1 MPELPEVET
10 TRRGLERSIV
20 GRTIANLVIRERR
33 LRWPVG
39 KRVAAEL
46 EGKRIGA
53 VERRGKYLLLN
64 VQHGALLIH
73 LGMSGSLRYLEA
85 PDAPRRHDH
94 VDLCLVGGGCVRF
107 NDPRRFGSLHFAAD
121 PARHRLLKNLG
132 PEPLGKTFTA
142 DYLWHSCRG
151 RRVAIKQ
158 HLMNGRV
165 VVGAGNIYAT
175 EALFR
180 AGIRPS
186 RAAGRISRPRLALL
200 VARLR
205 DVLAE
210 AVERGGTTLR
220 DYVGAD
226 GEPGYFKLELD
237 VYDRGGMPC
246 KTCGTPIRRIVLGQ
260 RATFFCM
267 RCQR

>member
-10 TRRGLERSIV
+10 TRRGLERLIV
-20 GRTIANLVIRERR
+20 GRTIANLEIRERR

-39 KRVAAEL
+39 NKVAAEL
-46 EGKRIGA
+46 EGRRIGA

-64 VQHGALLIH
+64 MEHGALLIH
-73 LGMSGSLRYLEA
+73 LGMSGSLRYLA
-85 PDAPRRHDH
+85 SPDAPRRHDH
-94 VDLCLVGGGCVRF
+94 ADLCLVGGGCVRF

-132 PEPLGKTFTA
+132 PEPLGESFTA
-142 DYLWHSCRG
+142 DYLWASCRG

-180 AGIRPS
+180 AGIHPR
-186 RAAGRISRPRLALL
+186 RAAGRISRGRLAIL

-205 DVLAE
+205 DVLAD

-220 DYVGAD
+220 DYVGTD
-226 GEPGYFKLELD
+226 GRPGYFKLELD
-237 VYDRGGMPC
+237 VYDREQMPC

-260 RATFFCM
+260 RATFFCPC
-267 RCQR
+267 CQR

>member
-10 TRRGLERSIV
+10 TRRGLERLIV
-20 GRTIANLVIRERR
+20 GRTIANLEIREHR

-39 KRVAAEL
+39 NRVAAEL
-46 EGKRIGA
+46 EGRRIGA
-53 VERRGKYLLLN
+53 VERRGKYLLVN
-64 VQHGALLIH
+64 MEHGALLIH
-73 LGMSGSLRYLEA
+73 LGMSGSLRYLA
-85 PDAPRRHDH
+85 SPDPPRRHDH
-94 VDLCLVGGGCVRF
+94 ADLCLVGGGCVRF

-132 PEPLGKTFTA
+132 PEPLGESFTA
-142 DYLWHSCRG
+142 DYLWASCRG

-180 AGIRPS
+180 AGIHPR
-186 RAAGRISRPRLALL
+186 RAAGRISCARLAIL

-205 DVLAE
+205 EVLTD

-220 DYVGAD
+220 DYVGTD
-226 GEPGYFKLELD
+226 GRPGYFKLELD
-237 VYDRGGMPC
+237 VYDREQMPC

-260 RATFFCM
+260 RATFFCP